1 MSGMKVCLLAPGN
14 SVHTLKIAYS
24 LREEGHEVLVLSF
37 HEPKTKDRFIEYIE
51 PLFPPLGKLNY
62 IANVRRIKRIV
73 NDFRPDILHAHYVSS
88 YGFVG
93 SLLDY
98 HPFIISV
105 WGTTFLTFP
114 KQVLFIST

>member
-1 MSGMKVCLLAPGN
+1 
-14 SVHTLKIAYS
+14 
-24 LREEGHEVLVLSF
+24 LVLSF

-105 WGTTFLTFP
+105 WGQTFLTFP